1 MQLKDNLIKR
11 IIFKN
16 KIKRIGPNIKI
27 KKKPKED
34 WVERKL

>member
-16 KIKRIGPNIKI
+16 KIKRIGTKYKN